1 MKIVTKIYEWNYSWW
16 KIFWNYSKYQN
27 PSFLPKNLIRANQ
40 GKNEKLVNNI
50 NDGLIDS
57 RNAIM
62 KKEIPEDENPN
73 EIVDFAEI
81 ILDSN
86 KNQKGK
92 GIKIL
97 TTKQMLQDYQ

>member
-1 MKIVTKIYEWNYSWW
+1 M
-16 KIFWNYSKYQN
+16 
-27 PSFLPKNLIRANQ
+27 
-40 GKNEKLVNNI
+40 
-50 NDGLIDS
+50 IDS

-86 KNQKGK
+86 KDQKGK

-97 TTKQMLQDYQ
+97 TTKQMLQDDQ

>member
-1 MKIVTKIYEWNYSWW
+1 
-16 KIFWNYSKYQN
+16 
-27 PSFLPKNLIRANQ
+27 
-40 GKNEKLVNNI
+40 
-50 NDGLIDS
+50 
-57 RNAIM
+57 M

-86 KNQKGK
+86 KDQKGK

-97 TTKQMLQDYQ
+97 TTKQMLQDDQQHLHKQNQVIHLNSDKLYRDLVPKK

>member
-1 MKIVTKIYEWNYSWW
+1 
-16 KIFWNYSKYQN
+16 
-27 PSFLPKNLIRANQ
+27 
-40 GKNEKLVNNI
+40 
-50 NDGLIDS
+50 
-57 RNAIM
+57 M

-73 EIVDFAEI
+73 QIVVFAEI